1 MFDKQREGGRLKETV
16 CGHEYLNWEGEK
28 KKLVGEKSKG
38 IYILARNLAYLLF

>member
-1 MFDKQREGGRLKETV
+1 MFDKQKGGRLKETV
-16 CGHEYLNWEGEK
+16 CGHEYLNWEGE